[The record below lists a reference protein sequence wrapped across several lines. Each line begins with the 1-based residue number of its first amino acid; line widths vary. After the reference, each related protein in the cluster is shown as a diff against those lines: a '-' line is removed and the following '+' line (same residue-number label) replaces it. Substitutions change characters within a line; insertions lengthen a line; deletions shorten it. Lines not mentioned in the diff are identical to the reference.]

1 MDTKNTSTID
11 YTDKLKR
18 CLNVIYSNDTNKT
31 NMAIKYFTDNN
42 FENFKDYDI
51 NVRILKGGSYKIK
64 NFYLENNILNDIRGA
79 SVLLTQV
86 EEEIIPNQIE
96 KMISKDCIVYCG
108 GGNIFA
114 ILPEDTQSDFNIQLE
129 IEAQKYLI
137 SGNIAYYLS
146 EPIRLS
152 KILGK
157 EYRETLRHI
166 EQSLDDRKKTKIYNS
181 PTLKSCINK
190 IAISNTSETAKASNS
205 IIDIPHTP
213 INDIKYTMCSHC
225 NTKKA
230 LYLLNDEKLCASC
243 LHKNLVGKS
252 VKHTKYINEYKKYAP
267 EYYKE
272 HSQQIE
278 QSANSLQDIDE
289 DYIAVV
295 YGDGN
300 NMGGIIQ
307 GLEKITDM
315 MRFSET
321 VKSVANKSV
330 FCSMADNDITKFEVV
345 GLGGDDVFVIV
356 EAKKSI
362 KFALSL
368 IQHYNQDFQ
377 KYYPNSPSTMAVG
390 IAIAKTNTPIKIVLE
405 RAEEELSKAKKLC
418 KDKVLNGLKDTGALS
433 FTIIDSY
440 EGNNGNLKLNYPAKN
455 TLLPYETETAQ
466 TIIKYV
472 DSLKRSGDI
481 SITKIYN
488 LSESFKKAESIEEAN
503 LFFNYMN
510 AKGSKSNTIILPNL
524 INEGADIDIKI
535 DEHYNAFYV
544 KDYSEK
550 LYIWDD
556 IIDLLKYTEGANF
569 NNHES

>member
-1 MDTKNTSTID
+1 MGTKNTSAID
-11 YTDKLKR
+11 YIDKLKS

-31 NMAIKYFTDNN
+31 DMAIEYFNDNN

-64 NFYLENNILNDIRGA
+64 KFYLENNILSDIRGA

-86 EEEIIPNQIE
+86 EEEIIPNLIE
-96 KMISKDCIVYCG
+96 KDCIVYCG

-114 ILPEDTQSDFNIQLE
+114 ILPEDTNSNLNIKLE

-146 EPIRLS
+146 EPIKLS

-157 EYRETLRHI
+157 EYRETLRHV

-181 PTLKSCINK
+181 PTLKSQIDK
-190 IAISNTSETAKASNS
+190 MVISDMTDKSPT
-205 IIDIPHTP
+205 IDIPHTP
-213 INDIKYTMCSHC
+213 ISGKKYAMCSHC

-230 LYLLNDEKLCASC
+230 LYVLNDEILCASC

-252 VKHTKYINEYKKYAP
+252 VKRKKYINEYNKYAP
-267 EYYKE
+267 KYYEK
-272 HSQQIE
+272 HSKQIE
-278 QSANSLQDIDE
+278 QIANSLQDIDE
-289 DYIAVV
+289 DNIAVV

-368 IQHYNQDFQ
+368 IQHYNQDFR
-377 KYYPNSPSTMAVG
+377 KNYPNNPSTMAVG

-418 KDKVLNGLKDTGALS
+418 KDKVLNGLQDTGALS

-440 EGNNGNLKLNYPAKN
+440 ESNNSNLKLNYQAKN

-472 DSLKRSGDI
+472 DSLKHSGDI

-488 LSESFKKAESIEEAN
+488 LSEGFKKAESIEEAN

-510 AKGSKSNTIILPNL
+510 AKGSKSNIITLPNL
-524 INEGADIDIKI
+524 SNENAHIDIKI
-535 DEHYNAFYV
+535 DEQYNAFYT
-544 KDYSEK
+544 KSNSEK

-569 NNHES
+569 NSYES

>member
-1 MDTKNTSTID
+1 MGTKNTSAID
-11 YTDKLKR
+11 YIDKLKS

-31 NMAIKYFTDNN
+31 DMAIKYFNDNN

-64 NFYLENNILNDIRGA
+64 KFYLENNILNDIRGA

-86 EEEIIPNQIE
+86 EEEIIPNLIE
-96 KMISKDCIVYCG
+96 KDCIVYCG

-114 ILPEDTQSDFNIQLE
+114 ILPEDTHSNFNIKLE

-146 EPIRLS
+146 EPIKLS

-157 EYRETLRHI
+157 EYRETLRHV

-181 PTLKSCINK
+181 PTLKSQIDK
-190 IAISNTSETAKASNS
+190 IVISDMEDKPPT
-205 IIDIPHTP
+205 IDIPHTP
-213 INDIKYTMCSHC
+213 ISDKKYAMCSHC

-230 LYLLNDEKLCASC
+230 LYVLNDEILCASC

-252 VKHTKYINEYKKYAP
+252 VKRKKYINEYKKYAP
-267 EYYKE
+267 EYYEK
-272 HSQQIE
+272 HSRQIE
-278 QSANSLQDIDE
+278 QIANSLQDIDE
-289 DYIAVV
+289 DNIAVV

-315 MRFSET
+315 MKFSET

-368 IQHYNQDFQ
+368 IQHYNQDFR
-377 KYYPNSPSTMAVG
+377 KNYPNNPSTMAVG

-418 KDKVLNGLKDTGALS
+418 KDKVLNGLQDTGALS

-440 EGNNGNLKLNYPAKN
+440 ESNNSNLKLNYQAKN

-488 LSESFKKAESIEEAN
+488 LSEGFKKAESIEEAN

-510 AKGSKSNTIILPNL
+510 AKGSKSNIITLPNL
-524 INEGADIDIKI
+524 SNENAHIDIKI
-535 DEHYNAFYV
+535 DEQYNAFYT
-544 KDYSEK
+544 KSNSEK

-569 NNHES
+569 NSYES